1 MTAASQRKLCLV
13 FVDSLRT
20 DKLEETVAA
29 GEAPYFGAL
38 LARGELISDCVSA
51 FPSVT
56 PVCTSEIATGATA
69 DQHWISGMN
78 WYHRVERRYV
88 EYGSSFEATR
98 AFGLFRATYD
108 IVYNMNMAHLSPEVE
123 TFFES
128 LGDAGVRT
136 ACTPFLIYRGRTR
149 HELGLDGLL
158 RRGAVAAGFRHAVYG
173 PDELFFG
180 ELFNSRP
187 VPCKPTLA
195 RPGTRDEY
203 SACVSKELVADDAY
217 DFLLFSL
224 PDNDHH
230 THRFGPDQMPASIA
244 HADRCFGELVEAC
257 GGIEAFLES
266 HAVILMADHGQTDV
280 EHPYELTA
288 ELAKEWRVL
297 QPSSD
302 TPEAAE
308 LAVSPTARAAAV
320 YVLVDENRRA
330 SHHAAVRERI
340 RAMEGT
346 DIVAWLAAGDGSAI
360 VRDAAGSPALDD
372 ERVMAVIE
380 TERGELRFRPG
391 GRSRDRRG
399 RQWYLKGDLEALG
412 LERKRGFLLSEDYP
426 DALGRLWSALT
437 APHAG
442 DVMVSLTEGWEC
454 VDWGGTSH
462 AGGGSHGS
470 LLAGDSLCPLL
481 LVGLEPGTAQLHE
494 QWRLCDVAAL
504 VRGHFGLDGG
514 PVVTASPARAAD
526 GARA

>member
-1 MTAASQRKLCLV
+1 MGASGQRKLCLV

-20 DKLEETVAA
+20 DKLEQTVAT
-29 GEAPYFGAL
+29 GNAPNFGAL
-38 LARGELISDCVSA
+38 LARGELIRDCVSA

-56 PVCTSEIATGATA
+56 PVCTSEIATGQSAERHSIT
-69 DQHWISGMN
+69 GMN

-123 TFFES
+123 TFFET
-128 LGDAGVRT
+128 LGDAGIRT

-158 RRGAVAAGFRHAVYG
+158 RRGAVAAGFRHAVWG
-173 PDELFFG
+173 PDEFFYG
-180 ELFNSRP
+180 ELFGSRP

-203 SACVSKELVADDAY
+203 SACVSRDLVEHDAY

-244 HADRCFGELVEAC
+244 HADSCFGELVDAC
-257 GGIEAFLES
+257 GGMEAFLNT
-266 HAVILMADHGQTDV
+266 HAVILVADHGQTDV
-280 EHPYELTA
+280 EHPYELQS
-288 ELAKEWRVL
+288 ELGKEWRVL

-302 TPEAAE
+302 MPETAE
-308 LAVSPTARAAAV
+308 LAVSPTARAANV
-320 YVLVDENRRA
+320 YVLVDEARRA
-330 SHHAAVRERI
+330 ACHADVRKRI
-340 RAMEGT
+340 LALEGT
-346 DIVAWLAAGDGSAI
+346 DLAAWLVDGDGAAI
-360 VRDAAGSPALDD
+360 VRETAGSPAHDR
-372 ERVMAVIE
+372 RVEAVA
-380 TERGELRFRPG
+380 RSSAGELRFRPG
-391 GRSRDRRG
+391 GRTRDRRG
-399 RQWYLKGDLEALG
+399 ARWHLDGELAVLG
-412 LERKRGFLLSEDYP
+412 LERGRGTVDSAAYP
-426 DALGRLWSALT
+426 DGLGRLWSALT

-442 DVMVSLTEGWEC
+442 DIVVSLREGWEC

-481 LVGLEPGTAQLHE
+481 MVGLEPGTHEVRE
-494 QWRLCDVAAL
+494 QWRLTDVAAL
-504 VRGHFGLDGG
+504 VRGHFGLGDG
-514 PVVTASPARAAD
+514 PRVVAAPARASA
-526 GARA
+526 